1 MFCHFDFFGVSKN
14 NHQQYTSA
22 TRNQLRTKD
31 RHGRSFRAFDSCK
44 IVANQLSSLNLLDMV
59 VEQLND
65 GCDVLRSGFT
75 VETSFNAMQT
85 ILSLL
90 GPVIQTY
97 NQGKPDDFKKRTH
110 VTWVLE
116 FCTGVFFLMYVC
128 NKYICI
134 LWPLDIVTLAHLVGG
149 PRDAVA
155 TTRHTC
161 L

>member
-1 MFCHFDFFGVSKN
+1 LLFFALQKQPSAIY
-14 NHQQYTSA
+14 QRSA
-22 TRNQLRTKD
+22 TRKTKD
-31 RHGRSFRAFDSCK
+31 RPDRSFRAFDSCK

-97 NQGKPDDFKKRTH
+97 NQGQPDEHKKRTH
-110 VTWVLE
+110 VT
-116 FCTGVFFLMYVC
+116 
-128 NKYICI
+128 
-134 LWPLDIVTLAHLVGG
+134 
-149 PRDAVA
+149 
-155 TTRHTC
+155 
-161 L
+161 